1 MADASGETML
11 KRRTHGR
18 VEVLS
23 VRAPELY
30 RADAIEQLGHELRRL
45 IETASPASFVLDLGA
60 VHFLS
65 SAALGLLLNIR
76 AHLEERKYPFALA
89 AASGEVAE
97 VLRRAR
103 LDEVMPVYPTVEEAL
118 RRLAKR

>member
-1 MADASGETML
+1 MADASGKTMVE
-11 KRRTHGR
+11 RRPHGH

-23 VRAPELY
+23 VRAAELY
-30 RADAIEQLGHELRRL
+30 RADAIEQLGRELRRL
-45 IETASPASFVLDLGA
+45 IDETSPAAFVLDLGA
-60 VHFLS
+60 VGFLS
-65 SAALGLLLNIR
+65 SAALGLLLNLR
-76 AHLEERKYPFALA
+76 AHLEERTYPFALA